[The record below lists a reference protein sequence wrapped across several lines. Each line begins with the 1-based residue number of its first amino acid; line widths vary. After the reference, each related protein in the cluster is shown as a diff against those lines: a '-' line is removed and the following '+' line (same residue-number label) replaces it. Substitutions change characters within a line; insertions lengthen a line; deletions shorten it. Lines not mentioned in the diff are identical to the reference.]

1 MEWTMSDNLENNEGR
16 DTEGLLDAQ
25 GRERVAAPSADFCAQ
40 MEDCIREQP
49 LKSALILLV
58 AGFVIGRFRLIV

>member
-1 MEWTMSDNLENNEGR
+1 MSDNVENNEGR

-25 GRERVAAPSADFCAQ
+25 GREKTAAPTADFCAQ
-40 MEDCIREQP
+40 MENCIREQP

-58 AGFVIGRFRLIV
+58 VGFVIGRFRLIV